1 MKLRNWMSAAAVV
14 CLVFGFGFAILPVI
28 SLSFYGMSTEQG
40 GILMSRLFGG
50 AFILI
55 GLLAW
60 LARNTTEPST
70 QRAFALAVFVGDGV
84 GFIIALM
91 NQLSGVVNALG
102 WSTVALYL
110 IFSLGF
116 GYFLLPGKAK

>member
-14 CLVFGFGFAILPVI
+14 TLAFGIGFVILPVTL
-28 SLSFYGMSTEQG
+28 LSFYGISTDQA
-40 GILMSRLFGG
+40 GIFMSRLFGG
-50 AFILI
+50 AFVLV

-70 QRAFALAVFVGDGV
+70 QRAFALAVFVGDAI

-91 NQLSGVVNALG
+91 NQLTGFVNALG

-110 IFSLGF
+110 LFALGF